1 MRMWRGRDEIPADWG
16 RCVAAIGVFDGIH
29 RGHRRL
35 IDTAVA
41 AAGARGL
48 PVVVVTFDPHPLAV
62 TRPGTEP
69 ARLSTLTHR
78 AELAAQ
84 AGADALLVIEFTE
97 DFARLTGE
105 QFVTDLLVAQ
115 LHVDEVIVGEN
126 FTFGHRAAGDAA
138 TLTGLGERYGFAV
151 RAVGLVEDG
160 EATVSSTHIRERL
173 AAGDVAAAAAA
184 LGRAHRVE
192 GTVVRGFQR
201 GRELGFPTANLDVP
215 AGTAI
220 PADGVY
226 AAWLRLLVPSTE
238 APDGT
243 GGPGRLDPD
252 RIYQAAVS
260 VGTNPTFDG
269 AERTVE
275 AHVLDVAAD
284 MYGARVA
291 VDFVARL
298 RGMDR
303 FDGIE
308 ELIAAMDRDVAR
320 TREILGPPADPPA
333 GH

>member
-35 IDTAVA
+35 IDAAVTAA
-41 AAGARGL
+41 RARGVPTVL
-48 PVVVVTFDPHPLAV
+48 VTFDPHPLAI

-69 ARLSTLTHR
+69 ARLSTLDQR
-78 AELAAQ
+78 AALAAE
-84 AGADALLVIEFTE
+84 AGVDALLVVEFTE
-97 DFARLTGE
+97 DFARLTPEEFAVG
-105 QFVTDLLVAQ
+105 LLVEQ
-115 LHVDEVIVGEN
+115 LHTDEVIVGEN

-138 TLTGLGERYGFAV
+138 TLASLGERHGFAV
-151 RAVGLVEDG
+151 LAVGLLDDG
-160 EATVSSTHIRERL
+160 AVTVSSTYIRARI

-184 LGRAHRVE
+184 LGRPHRVE

-226 AAWLRLLVPSTE
+226 AAWLRLLDPSAE

-243 GGPGRLDPD
+243 GGPGVLDPD

-269 AERTVE
+269 VERTVE

-291 VDFVARL
+291 VDLVDRL

-303 FDGIE
+303 FDGIDA
-308 ELIAAMDRDVAR
+308 LIAAMDRDVAR
-320 TREILGPPADPPA
+320 TREVLGPA
-333 GH
+333 GAAQARD